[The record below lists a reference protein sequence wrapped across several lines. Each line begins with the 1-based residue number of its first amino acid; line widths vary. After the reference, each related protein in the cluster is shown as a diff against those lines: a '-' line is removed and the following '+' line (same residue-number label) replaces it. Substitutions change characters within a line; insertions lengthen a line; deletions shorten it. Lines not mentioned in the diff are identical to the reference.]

1 MSPAPDSLTGQ
12 LLTDASNDQA
22 SSIDE
27 WRRGSPLVL
36 TAFLGSMAVMP
47 AILALSSMAELLEHQ
62 FGWTRA
68 QVTSGQ
74 AIYSLGSVAIM
85 PLIGQLADRTGARKI
100 ALLGLVAFPFAL
112 ILIGLSGPQYWTW
125 VVAWAAASMTGQLIA
140 PPVWA
145 IAVTSRFKRS
155 RGLALGAAACGT
167 GLANTLVPLIAVMVI
182 QQYSW
187 RGFYF
192 GLAAFVAMVILPLAY
207 RSFFDA
213 SDLASREAGRCP
225 GAARRRERPDGGL
238 RAALHTTTFWGLGAI
253 FVLTSIASGTLLI
266 HAQLILREMGIS
278 ALSAAGIVGF
288 IGIGGL
294 VGRGMGGWM
303 LDRFSNGPWIAAPA
317 CLFPAVASLIL
328 LTATADFGGLLA
340 LAAFLAGF
348 SLGLE
353 LDMLPY
359 MISRYFGLKAFGSL
373 YLTFSAAFVVSSGCS
388 PYVASL
394 IRDQTGSYDELLIF
408 NVAISLLA
416 ATLLAFMPS
425 YPRGD
430 SVRMTMR

>member
-1 MSPAPDSLTGQ
+1 MTTINAPD
-12 LLTDASNDQA
+12 DQA
-22 SSIDE
+22 SSMDE

-47 AILALSSMAELLEHQ
+47 AILALSSMAEILEHQ

-85 PLIGQLADRTGARKI
+85 PIIGQLADRTGARKI
-100 ALLGLVAFPFAL
+100 ALLGLVSFPFAL
-112 ILIGLSGPQYWTW
+112 ILIGLAGPQYWTW
-125 VVAWAAASMTGQLIA
+125 VAAWAVASVTGQLIA

-155 RGLALGAAACGT
+155 RGLALGTAACGT
-167 GLANTLVPLIAVMVI
+167 GLANTLVPLIAVIVV
-182 QQYSW
+182 QNYSW

-192 GLAAFVAMVILPLAY
+192 ALAAFVAIGILPLAL

-213 SDLASREAGRCP
+213 SDIAAKEAGRRP
-225 GAARRRERPDGGL
+225 SAIKRRGPIDGGV
-238 RAALHTTTFWGLGAI
+238 RAALRSTNFWSLGAI

-266 HAQLILREMGIS
+266 HTQLILREMGIS

-303 LDRFSNGPWIAAPA
+303 LDRFSSGPWIATPA

-328 LTATADFGGLLA
+328 LSATAEFGGLLA
-340 LAAFLAGF
+340 LASFLAGF

-353 LDMLPY
+353 LDMPPY
-359 MISRYFGLKAFGSL
+359 MISRYFGLKSFGSL

-408 NVAISLLA
+408 NIAISLLA
-416 ATLLAFMPS
+416 AILLAFMPA
-425 YPRGD
+425 YPRED
-430 SVRMTMR
+430 SVRMTARRSSD